1 MKKVKF
7 EFEVILDNE
16 RLKPAKTISV
26 LKICNGKKEFII
38 KYSKKN

>member
-16 RLKPAKTISV
+16 RFKPAKTISR
-26 LKICNGKKEFII
+26 LKIHDGKKEFII
-38 KYSKKN
+38 QYSKKN